1 MKSFKEPYQREE
13 DYSWENITSGNN
25 ESSWYAN
32 LEEPIKSAKLT
43 DSVLSSLGGEPVDVA
58 IIGGGIAGLTTAY
71 LLSKSGKKVAVIED
85 GYIGSGETGRTTAH
99 ITHALDDRYYNLEQK
114 HGLDG
119 ARSAANSHTAAI
131 NLIESII
138 KEENIDCDFER
149 LDGFL
154 FLDPTDTKES
164 LDKEL
169 EATHKAGINTTEIV
183 EKAPLQSFNTGP
195 CIRFPNQAQFQP
207 LKYLRGLYHAIIR
220 NEGQIFT
227 ETHAQEINSDSI
239 KTIDDY
245 TLKARN
251 IVIATNA
258 PIIDKTSK
266 IYDKQDAF
274 RTYVIGARIKK
285 GAIPTAL
292 YWDTGNQNSENLVA
306 PYHYVRI
313 QKRDNDD
320 KNYDLLIIGGE
331 DHQTGNF
338 SSDDDIEKRYS
349 RLESWAKDRF
359 PIEAIEYRWSGQ
371 VMEPQDSIAFIGHNP
386 GDNRNNI
393 YIATGDSGN
402 GITHGTI
409 AGILLTDLILGKSNP
424 WTALYDP
431 SRKPRKV
438 SGAKSEEVGETQS
451 QEEAEKPTDQDE
463 QENDNDKRSSSKSEK
478 KMISLENLKERQGIV
493 LEEEKIA
500 AYKDPKGQLHTYSAV
515 CTHLGCTVTW
525 NNSEK
530 SFDCPC
536 HGSRFSSSGTVINGP
551 ANTGLENP
559 QST

>member
-1 MKSFKEPYQREE
+1 MNSFEEPKQKEKEE
-13 DYSWENITSGNN
+13 NFWENITSGSN

-32 LEEPIKSAKLT
+32 IEEPIKSSKLT
-43 DSVLSSLGGEPVDVA
+43 YNIPSSSSGEPVDVA

-119 ARSAANSHTAAI
+119 ARNAADSHTAAI
-131 NLIESII
+131 NLIESTV
-138 KEENIDCDFER
+138 KEENINCDFER

-154 FLDPTDTKES
+154 FLDPTDRKES
-164 LDKEL
+164 LNKEL
-169 EATHKAGINTTEIV
+169 EATHRAGITTTEIV
-183 EKAPLQSFNTGP
+183 EKAPPQSFDTGP
-195 CIRFPNQAQFQP
+195 CIRFTNQAQFQP
-207 LKYLRGLYHAIIR
+207 LKYLRGLY
-220 NEGQIFT
+220 NSLSSNKVQIFT
-227 ETHAQEINSDSI
+227 ETHAQKVNSDNI
-239 KTIDDY
+239 ETADGYTVKT
-245 TLKARN
+245 RN

-266 IYDKQDAF
+266 IYDKQDAY

-285 GAIPTAL
+285 GAVPTAL

-313 QKRDNDD
+313 QKMDNYNN
-320 KNYDLLIIGGE
+320 KNYDLLIVGGE
-331 DHQTGNF
+331 DHQTGNI
-338 SSDDDIEKRYS
+338 SSPEDIEKRYS
-349 RLESWAKDRF
+349 ELESWTRDRF
-359 PIEAIEYRWSGQ
+359 PIEEIEYKWSGQ

-386 GDNRNNI
+386 GDNGNNI

-431 SRKPRKV
+431 SRMPRQNP
-438 SGAKSEEVGETQS
+438 GAKFEEGREAQF
-451 QEEAEKPTDQDE
+451 QEAEKSSNHN
-463 QENDNDKRSSSKSEK
+463 QENDKKSPSEGEEK
-478 KMISLENLKERQGIV
+478 AASIESLTEIQGMV
-493 LEEEKIA
+493 LEEKKIA
-500 AYKDPKGQLHTYSAV
+500 VYKDHKGHLHTYSAV

-536 HGSRFSSSGTVINGP
+536 HGSRFSPTGNVINGP
-551 ANTGLENP
+551 ANTPLEHK
-559 QST
+559 QVQ

>member
-1 MKSFKEPYQREE
+1 MKSFKEPFQREE

-119 ARSAANSHTAAI
+119 ARNAANSHTAAI
-131 NLIESII
+131 NLIESIV

-207 LKYLRGLYHAIIR
+207 LKYLRGLYHVIIR

-285 GAIPTAL
+285 GTIPTAL

-431 SRKPRKV
+431 SSEPRKV
-438 SGAKSEEVGETQS
+438 PSAKSEGGETQS
-451 QEEAEKPTDQDE
+451 QEAEKPTDQDE
-463 QENDNDKRSSSKSEK
+463 QENDKKSSSKSKEK
-478 KMISLENLKERQGIV
+478 MTSFENLKERQGIV

-500 AYKDPKGQLHTYSAV
+500 AYKDHKGQLYAYSAV

-551 ANTGLENP
+551 ANTALENK
-559 QST
+559 QVHNS

>member
-43 DSVLSSLGGEPVDVA
+43 DSVLSSLGEEPVDVA

-195 CIRFPNQAQFQP
+195 CIRFPSQAQFQP

-451 QEEAEKPTDQDE
+451 QEAEKPTDQDE
-463 QENDNDKRSSSKSEK
+463 QENDKRSSSKSEK

>member
-1 MKSFKEPYQREE
+1 MNSFEEPKQKEEE
-13 DYSWENITSGNN
+13 ENFWENITSGSN
-25 ESSWYAN
+25 ESFWYAN
-32 LEEPIKSAKLT
+32 IEEPIKSSKLT
-43 DSVLSSLGGEPVDVA
+43 YNIPSSSSGEPVDVA

-71 LLSKSGKKVAVIED
+71 LLSKSGNKVVVIED

-119 ARSAANSHTAAI
+119 ARNAADSHTAAI
-131 NLIESII
+131 NLIESTV
-138 KEENIDCDFER
+138 KEENINCDFER

-154 FLDPTDTKES
+154 FLDPTDRKES
-164 LDKEL
+164 LNKEL
-169 EATHKAGINTTEIV
+169 EATHRAGITTTEIV
-183 EKAPLQSFNTGP
+183 EKAPPQSFDTGP

-207 LKYLRGLYHAIIR
+207 LKYLRGLY
-220 NEGQIFT
+220 NSLSSNKVQIFT
-227 ETHAQEINSDSI
+227 ETHAQKVNSDNI
-239 KTIDDY
+239 ETADGYTVKT
-245 TLKARN
+245 RN

-266 IYDKQDAF
+266 IYDKQDAY

-285 GAIPTAL
+285 GAVPTAL

-313 QKRDNDD
+313 QKMDNYNN
-320 KNYDLLIIGGE
+320 KNYDLLIVGGE
-331 DHQTGNF
+331 DHQTGNI
-338 SSDDDIEKRYS
+338 SSPEDIEKRYS
-349 RLESWAKDRF
+349 ELESWTRDRF
-359 PIEAIEYRWSGQ
+359 PIEEIEYKWSGQ

-386 GDNRNNI
+386 GDNGNNI

-431 SRKPRKV
+431 SRMPRQNP
-438 SGAKSEEVGETQS
+438 GAKFEEGREAQF
-451 QEEAEKPTDQDE
+451 QEAEKSSNQYN
-463 QENDNDKRSSSKSEK
+463 QENDKKSPSEGEEK
-478 KMISLENLKERQGIV
+478 AASIESLTEIQGMV
-493 LEEEKIA
+493 LEEKKIA
-500 AYKDPKGQLHTYSAV
+500 VYKDHKGHLHTYSAV
-515 CTHLGCTVTW
+515 CTHLGCIVTW

-536 HGSRFSSSGTVINGP
+536 HGSRFSPTGNVINGP
-551 ANTGLENP
+551 ANTPLEHK
-559 QST
+559 QVQ